1 MALITSREM
10 SNILE
15 KFKNVTH
22 FKVKRDNLL
31 RHTLTLFH
39 LFLNARI
46 IFQGASRVVT
56 QHLAHCLPPLP
67 PAPCSTPVSTW
78 KRGASMSWEETELFF
93 SNKCLPEGSDGEKL
107 VAVTL
112 AFQGQKSTI
121 CHPGTLLCYIVS
133 D

>member
-1 MALITSREM
+1 M

-39 LFLNARI
+39 LFLNAQN

-56 QHLAHCLPPLP
+56 QHLAHCLLP
-67 PAPCSTPVSTW
+67 FASSTVFNCSEHLEKGCLRELGGNRTFLLKQVLAGRVRWREVS
-78 KRGASMSWEETELFF
+78 GCHF
-93 SNKCLPEGSDGEKL
+93 SISG
-107 VAVTL
+107 T
-112 AFQGQKSTI
+112 KSTI